1 MSAKVISKEGY
12 KVNLEIEISPE
23 DFKDGVSRAYN
34 KTKGRYQLQGFRKG
48 KAPQYMIERQY
59 GQGVFFEEA
68 INILF
73 PEHYDKAIDETGI
86 YPVDKPSIDVKDI
99 GLETGLVITVDV
111 DVKPEV
117 KLGKYKGVSVEK
129 IDVRVTAKDVTEAL
143 EEEAKKNSRT
153 ITVEDRPVKDGD
165 TTIIDFEG
173 FVDEVPF
180 EGGKGENHE
189 LKIGSGQFIP
199 GFEEQIIG
207 KSTGEEF
214 DVNVNF
220 PEDYQ
225 SEELKGK
232 SAIFKVKLNEIKETE
247 IPEVDDEFAKDVSE
261 FDTLAEY
268 KEDLKKNIRETRKK
282 ESDDKMKGGA
292 LGAAMENAE
301 VDIPEAMVDRR
312 VEGNIKDFE
321 NRIRYQGMELEQYL
335 GMIGMQMDGLKEQ
348 YRETSTNQVKS
359 QIVVEKI
366 SELEKIEASDE
377 ELEVK
382 IEEAAKNY
390 GMKVEEYKKNLNDEY
405 NSYMKDGIVYE
416 KTIDFIYDN
425 AVITKAVKK
434 ETAKKETAK
443 KETKPAAKKD
453 ETK

>member
-1 MSAKVISKEGY
+1 MSAKLISKEGY
-12 KVNLEIEISPE
+12 KVNLELEISPE
-23 DFKDGVSRAYN
+23 DFKDGVSRSYN
-34 KTKGRYQLQGFRKG
+34 KTKGRYTIQGFRKG

-59 GQGVFFEEA
+59 GEGIFFEEA

-73 PEHYDKAIDETGI
+73 PEQYDKAIDELGI
-86 YPVDKPSIDVKDI
+86 FPVDQPSIDVKDMN
-99 GLETGLVITVDV
+99 LETGLVITVDV

-117 KLGKYKGVSVEK
+117 KLGKYKGVSIEK
-129 IDVRVTAKDVTEAL
+129 IDVRVAAKDITAAL

-165 TTIIDFEG
+165 TTLIDFEG
-173 FVDEVPF
+173 FVGDVAF

-207 KSTGEEF
+207 KAIGEEF

-225 SEELKGK
+225 ADELKGK
-232 SAIFKVKLNEIKETE
+232 PAVFKVKLNEIKETE
-247 IPEVDDEFAKDVSE
+247 IPEIDDEFAKDVSE

-268 KEDLKKNIRETRKK
+268 KEDLKKNIRETRKI
-282 ESDDKMKGGA
+282 EAEDKMKDAA

-301 VDIPEAMVDRR
+301 LEVPKAMVDRR
-312 VEGNIKDFE
+312 VEGNIRDFE
-321 NRIRYQGMELEQYL
+321 MRIRRQGMDIEQYL
-335 GMIGMQMDGLKEQ
+335 GMIGMKMEDLKEQ
-348 YRETSTNQVKS
+348 YRETSTTQVKS
-359 QIVVEKI
+359 QLIVEKI
-366 SELEKIEASDE
+366 SELEKVEATDE

-390 GMKVEEYKKNLNDEY
+390 GMKVEEYKKNINDEY
-405 NSYMKDGIVYE
+405 EAYMKDGIVYE

-425 AVITKAVKK
+425 AIKTKA
-434 ETAKKETAK
+434 AKKETAK

>member
-1 MSAKVISKEGY
+1 MSAKVISQEGY

-34 KTKGRYQLQGFRKG
+34 KTRGRYSIQGFRKG

-59 GQGVFFEEA
+59 GEGIFFEEA

-86 YPVDKPSIDVKDI
+86 YPVDQPSIDVKDI
-99 GLETGLVITVDV
+99 SLESGLVIVVDV

-129 IDVRVTAKDVTEAL
+129 IDVRVSAKDVTEAL

-153 ITVEDRPVKDGD
+153 ITVDDRPVKDGD

-173 FVDEVPF
+173 FVDDVAF

-214 DVNVNF
+214 DVNVSF
-220 PEDYQ
+220 PENYQ
-225 SEELKGK
+225 SDDLKGK
-232 SAIFKVKLNEIKETE
+232 PAVFKVKLNEIKEIE
-247 IPEVDDEFAKDVSE
+247 IPELDDEFAKDVSE
-261 FDTLAEY
+261 FDTLNEY

-282 ESDDKMKGGA
+282 EAEDKMKDAA
-292 LGAAMENAE
+292 LGAAMDNSEIE
-301 VDIPEAMVDRR
+301 IPKAMVDRR
-312 VEGNIKDFE
+312 VEGNIRDFE
-321 NRIRYQGMELEQYL
+321 MRIRYQGMELEQYL
-335 GMIGMQMDGLKEQ
+335 GMIGMKMDDLKEQ
-348 YRETSTNQVKS
+348 YRETSTMQVKS
-359 QIVVEKI
+359 QLVVEKI
-366 SELEKIEASDE
+366 SELEKIEATDE
-377 ELEVK
+377 ELEAK

-390 GMKVEEYKKNLNDEY
+390 GMKVEDYKNNLNDEY
-405 NSYMKDGIVYE
+405 ESYMKDGIVYE

-425 AVITKAVKK
+425 SVKTKA
-434 ETAKKETAK
+434 AKKETVK
-443 KETKPAAKKD
+443 KEEKPAAKKD

>member
-23 DFKDGVSRAYN
+23 DFKDGVKRAYN

-59 GQGVFFEEA
+59 GEEVFFEEA
-68 INILF
+68 INVLF
-73 PEHYDKAIDETGI
+73 SENYGKAIDETGI
-86 YPVDKPSIDVKDI
+86 FPVDQPSISEVKEI
-99 GLETGLVITVDV
+99 SLEKGLVLTVEV

-117 KLGKYKGVSVEK
+117 KLGEYKGVSVEK
-129 IDVRVTAKDVTEAL
+129 IDVRVAAKDIKEAL

-173 FVDEVPF
+173 FVDDVAF

-207 KSTGEEF
+207 KSTGDEF
-214 DVNVNF
+214 DVNVSF
-220 PEDYQ
+220 PETYQ
-225 SEELKGK
+225 AEELKGK
-232 SAIFKVKLNEIKETE
+232 AAIFKVKLSEIKETE
-247 IPEVDDEFAKDVSE
+247 IPEIDDEFAKDISE

-268 KEDLKKNIRETRKK
+268 KEDLKKSIRETRKK
-282 ESDDKMKGGA
+282 EAEDKMKDAA
-292 LGAAMENAE
+292 LGVAMDNAE
-301 VDIPEAMVDRR
+301 VEIPKAMVDRR
-312 VEGNIKDFE
+312 VEGNIRDFE
-321 NRIRYQGMELEQYL
+321 MRIKYQGMEIDQYL
-335 GMIGMQMDGLKEQ
+335 GMIGMKMDDLKEQ
-348 YRETSTNQVKS
+348 YRETSTMQVKS

-366 SELEKIEASDE
+366 SELEKIEATDE

-390 GMKVEEYKKNLNDEY
+390 GMKVEDYKKNLNDEY
-405 NSYMKDGIVYE
+405 TSYMKDGIVYE
-416 KTIDFIYDN
+416 KTIDFIYN
-425 AVITKAVKK
+425 KAVKTK
-434 ETAKKETAK
+434 AAKKETAK

>member
-1 MSAKVISKEGY
+1 MSAKVISQEGY

-23 DFKDGVSRAYN
+23 DFKDGVSRSYN
-34 KTKGRYQLQGFRKG
+34 KTKGRYAIQGFRKG
-48 KAPQYMIERQY
+48 KAPQYIIERQY
-59 GQGVFFEEA
+59 GDGIFFEEA

-86 YPVDKPSIDVKDI
+86 HPVNQPSIDVKDI
-99 GLETGLVITVDV
+99 SLEKGLVITVDV
-111 DVKPEV
+111 EVKPEI
-117 KLGKYKGVSVEK
+117 KLGEYKGVSVEK

-153 ITVEDRPVKDGD
+153 ITIEDRPVKDGD

-173 FVDEVPF
+173 FVDDVAF

-199 GFEEQIIG
+199 GFEEQLIG
-207 KSTGEEF
+207 KATDEEF
-214 DVNVNF
+214 DVNVSF
-220 PEDYQ
+220 PENYQ
-225 SEELKGK
+225 AEELKGK
-232 SAIFKVKLNEIKETE
+232 PAVFKVKLNEIKETE
-247 IPEVDDEFAKDVSE
+247 IPEIDDEFAKDVSE
-261 FDTLAEY
+261 FDTLDEY

-282 ESDDKMKGGA
+282 EAEDKMKDAA
-292 LGAAMENAE
+292 LGAAMDNAE
-301 VDIPEAMVDRR
+301 VEIPEAMVDRR

-321 NRIRYQGMELEQYL
+321 MRIRYQGMELEKYL
-335 GMIGMQMDGLKEQ
+335 EMIGMQMDGLKEQ
-348 YRETSTNQVKS
+348 YRETSTMQVKS
-359 QIVVEKI
+359 QLVVEKI

-405 NSYMKDGIVYE
+405 TSYMKDGIVYE
-416 KTIDFIYDN
+416 KTIDFIYDS
-425 AVITKAVKK
+425 AVKTKA
-434 ETAKKETAK
+434 AKKETAK
-443 KETKPAAKKD
+443 KKAKPAAKKD